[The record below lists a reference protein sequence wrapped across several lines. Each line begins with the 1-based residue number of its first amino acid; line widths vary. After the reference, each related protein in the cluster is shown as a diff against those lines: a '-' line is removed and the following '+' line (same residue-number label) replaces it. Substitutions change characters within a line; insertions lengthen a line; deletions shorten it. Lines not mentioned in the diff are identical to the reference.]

1 MERKHIEGE
10 RSEPIN
16 RLADDI
22 EAEFGVNLTE
32 QINNMLASGEARD
45 IAVALEKI
53 SALLSEAGTELDED
67 RKQRLRQI
75 LQDNLR

>member
-1 MERKHIEGE
+1 MERKRIEGE
-10 RSEPIN
+10 RAEPVN

-22 EAEFGVNLTE
+22 DAEFGVNLTE
-32 QINNMLASGEARD
+32 QINSMLASGEARN

-53 SALLSEAGTELDED
+53 SALLTEAGTELDED